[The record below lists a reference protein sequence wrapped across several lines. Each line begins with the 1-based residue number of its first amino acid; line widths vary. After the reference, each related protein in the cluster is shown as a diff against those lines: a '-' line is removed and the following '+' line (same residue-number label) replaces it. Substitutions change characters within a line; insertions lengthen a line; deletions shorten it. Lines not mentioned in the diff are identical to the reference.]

1 MEILGMRKVL
11 AVIMVLGIS
20 TTANAVYI
28 QVDGQVGPKAVVKPD
43 TKALITVVS
52 EDDSNWLGYLIVEEG
67 GSGELSNPVVLDA
80 AGNLSSVT
88 LNHYDPLPWS
98 SYEFIAAM
106 SPGGVPT
113 VAAGPQFTFDYSYS
127 GDLVDG
133 RTRISLYVDP
143 YYESPADSIEII
155 PEPMTIV
162 LLGFGG
168 LFLRR
173 RK

>member
-11 AVIMVLGIS
+11 AMTLVLGI
-20 TTANAVYI
+20 TTAANAVYI
-28 QVDGQVGPKAVVKPD
+28 QVDGQVGPKAVVEPD

-52 EDDSNWLGYLIVEEG
+52 EDASSWLGYLIIEEG

-80 AGNLSSVT
+80 AGDMGSVSCG
-88 LNHYDPLPWS
+88 DPCQDLG
-98 SYEFIAAM
+98 YEIMAAM
-106 SPGGVPT
+106 TPGGVPA
-113 VAAGPQFTFDYSYS
+113 VAAGPKFTFDYSYS

-133 RTRISLYVDP
+133 TTISLYVDP
-143 YYESPADSIEII
+143 YYEIPADSVEII

-162 LLGFGG
+162 LVGIGG

-173 RK
+173 HK